1 MNSFGLCIIGYFIGS
16 IPTGFLLTKIY
27 GNIDIRGVG
36 SHSTGATNVLRS
48 GHKILALLTLLGDA
62 TKGVIFTLFAS
73 IVSDDSQFLIAV
85 FCCLLGHVYPIWLR
99 FRGGKGVA
107 TSAGIFVV
115 LSPLFA
121 LISIA
126 IWAIFAKFIK
136 ISSIAS
142 IAMAVSFTT
151 MCAYGVAINSTKF
164 STFLFSI
171 AVLIFLLF
179 THKKNIGRIIH
190 KNETTVEI

>member
-1 MNSFGLCIIGYFIGS
+1 MSLFWLCIIGYFVGS
-16 IPTGFLLTKIY
+16 IPTGFLLIKIY
-27 GNIDIRGVG
+27 GNVDIRHVG

-62 TKGVIFTLFAS
+62 LKGLMFTVFAS
-73 IVSDDSQFLIAV
+73 VMSDDPYLLMAV
-85 FCCLLGHVYPIWLR
+85 FCCLLGHVYPVWLG
-99 FRGGKGVA
+99 FKGGKGVA

-121 LISIA
+121 LISVA
-126 IWAIFAKFIK
+126 IWAFFAKFVK

-142 IAMAVSFTT
+142 IAMVLSFSM
-151 MCAYGVAINSTKF
+151 MCTYGFVVNNTEF

-171 AVLIFLLF
+171 AVLIFLIF

-190 KNETTVEI
+190 KNETAVEI

>member
-1 MNSFGLCIIGYFIGS
+1 MGS
-16 IPTGFLLTKIY
+16 IPTGFLLIKIY
-27 GNIDIRGVG
+27 GNVDIRHVG

-62 TKGVIFTLFAS
+62 LKGLMFTVFAS
-73 IVSDDSQFLIAV
+73 VMSDDPYLLMAV
-85 FCCLLGHVYPIWLR
+85 FCCLLGHVYPVWLG
-99 FRGGKGVA
+99 FKGGKGVA

-121 LISIA
+121 LISVA
-126 IWAIFAKFIK
+126 IWAFFAKFVK

-142 IAMAVSFTT
+142 IAMVLSFSM
-151 MCAYGVAINSTKF
+151 MCTYGFVVNNTEF

-171 AVLIFLLF
+171 AVLIFLIF

-190 KNETTVEI
+190 KNETAVEI